1 MKIYNFFETFNIF
14 NHLNKIFERNVS
26 FREDIYGNH
35 LKKVLNQIEAGEASS
50 KPSARGKETSI
61 PTDSS
66 KKVLKT

>member
-1 MKIYNFFETFNIF
+1 MF
-14 NHLNKIFERNVS
+14 

-50 KPSARGKETSI
+50 KPNAREKEKAI

-66 KKVLKT
+66 KNYLGVWKCE